1 MRQIPVREH
10 ALCESEER
18 EPVAGKRRTPA
29 GLRPSA
35 TPEATVATSPPP
47 GAIGISAVI
56 SAPAP
61 QQRSHQ
67 THVLRR
73 NATHPRSRS
82 RYGRCQSGRV
92 LIGAATRG
100 TRHRVTPTVRYRL
113 SSSRQPA
120 PTTWLLW
127 WPSRSAVDDP
137 PDTSDQIASL
147 RSASASSARTG
158 SAVRV
163 RGRFVAVPRRPSG
176 NGPSFAKSPRAERA
190 PNGVEVAEHRRAGK
204 RLDRLA
210 VAMLVA
216 QHRAGDDAASVLE
229 AVQGGHL
236 GRVCIDGRIAGREQQ
251 RYPSRSAPARVPQLA
266 RKRRDPA
273 WAAHPFG
280 VMTAA
285 CTRGTFAE
293 RRAKSRRR
301 SLMPRSQREGSTDS

>member
-1 MRQIPVREH
+1 MPAPAMRTGLGLTRPAGLGARSGPVRQIPVREH

-29 GLRPSA
+29 GLRRSA
-35 TPEATVATSPPP
+35 TPEATVATSPPRR
-47 GAIGISAVI
+47 AIGISAVI

-147 RSASASSARTG
+147 RSASASWLGLEAPCASVVG
-158 SAVRV
+158 SWLSLVVHPATALRLQN
-163 RGRFVAVPRRPSG
+163 RR
-176 NGPSFAKSPRAERA
+176 GPS
-190 PNGVEVAEHRRAGK
+190 V
-204 RLDRLA
+204 
-210 VAMLVA
+210 
-216 QHRAGDDAASVLE
+216 
-229 AVQGGHL
+229 HL
-236 GRVCIDGRIAGREQQ
+236 T
-251 RYPSRSAPARVPQLA
+251 
-266 RKRRDPA
+266 A
-273 WAAHPFG
+273 W
-280 VMTAA
+280 
-285 CTRGTFAE
+285 R
-293 RRAKSRRR
+293 
-301 SLMPRSQREGSTDS
+301 